1 MSLCLSQNSHSR
13 TPVLGISVI
22 FPNIG
27 HGFGPGGNG
36 YGFFFLSRST
46 ILTAAYATI
55 ARIRLL
61 TISVLKNMMLYL
73 GVICTVGGLKAHL
86 AVLLRREGRVFSNYL
101 FTRVSKIPET
111 KKMIPNSLC
120 APLR

>member
-22 FPNIG
+22 FPKIG
-27 HGFGPGGNG
+27 QGFGPGGNG
-36 YGFFFLSRST
+36 YGFFFLSRIT

-61 TISVLKNMMLYL
+61 TISVLKNM
-73 GVICTVGGLKAHL
+73 VL
-86 AVLLRREGRVFSNYL
+86 AVVGRDL
-101 FTRVSKIPET
+101 VSRPPESSPGYFLS
-111 KKMIPNSLC
+111 M
-120 APLR
+120 RGGRGV